1 MSYTPSPDIQKLID
15 DRVRS
20 GQYRSADD
28 LLAAA
33 LTSLGHQDRLA
44 ELPPDDLELLFPQLR
59 QKIARGLT
67 EARAGKLS
75 DGEDFFDELERE
87 EQRREA
93 TERKSA

>member
-1 MSYTPSPDIQKLID
+1 MSYTPSPAIQKLID

-20 GQYRSADD
+20 GQHRSADD

-33 LTSLGHQDRLA
+33 LTSLDHQDRLA
-44 ELPPDDLELLFPQLR
+44 DLPPHDLELLFPELR
-59 QKIARGLT
+59 QRIARGLA

-87 EQRREA
+87 EQRRDA
-93 TERKSA
+93 TDRKTA